1 MDDTSSA
8 SASTPATALRVL
20 VLQGGGALG
29 SYQAGAFQALC
40 RQGFEPEW
48 VAGISIGAINAA
60 IIAGNPPETRLDR
73 LKEFWEMVSKPVP
86 WNPVVKTDRGRSVFN
101 ETSAALIATF
111 GVPGFFTPRIPPAPL
126 WPPGSPEAQS
136 YYDTAPLKRTLERLV
151 DFDRIKHAGDTR
163 LSVGA
168 VNARTGH
175 FAYFDSAKIA
185 IRPEHVM
192 ASGALPPGFPPIEID
207 GEYYW
212 DGGLFSNTP
221 LESLALASG
230 TYTLHVYDW
239 YVAADNGSLVGWEV
253 CFDAPAAPLS
263 YCTAGTTTN
272 GCTASISASANPSA
286 SFATPCTISVSNVE
300 GGKSG
305 LIFYSISG
313 GSAAPW
319 NGASTLCVKAPTQRT
334 PTQNSGGAAGTCA
347 GALSLDWNAFRL
359 ANPGALGNPFNAGAQ
374 VWAQAWFRDPP
385 APKTTNLSDALEF
398 TFVP

>member
-1 MDDTSSA
+1 VIGGGCPDDFAGDYEFVDAVVGHATCGA
-8 SASTPATALRVL
+8 PPADFVCT
-20 VLQGGGALG
+20 QGGLVASDTYRQFFGA
-29 SYQAGAFQALC
+29 
-40 RQGFEPEW
+40 
-48 VAGISIGAINAA
+48 
-60 IIAGNPPETRLDR
+60 
-73 LKEFWEMVSKPVP
+73 
-86 WNPVVKTDRGRSVFN
+86 
-101 ETSAALIATF
+101 
-111 GVPGFFTPRIPPAPL
+111 
-126 WPPGSPEAQS
+126 WPDG
-136 YYDTAPLKRTLERLV
+136 
-151 DFDRIKHAGDTR
+151 
-163 LSVGA
+163 
-168 VNARTGH
+168 
-175 FAYFDSAKIA
+175 
-185 IRPEHVM
+185 
-192 ASGALPPGFPPIEID
+192 ASGI
-207 GEYYW
+207 
-212 DGGLFSNTP
+212 SNTP